1 VELES
6 FEDKRVCRMC
16 RWPVFRFEYIPAVT
30 IDGHEQSP
38 EHLKRTCE
46 RCGWVVRESAA
57 PATIDE
63 LGDPV
68 S

>member
-1 VELES
+1 
-6 FEDKRVCRMC
+6 MC